1 MEENQGNV
9 DVLTPENIPAPPGE
23 EAEGILS

>member
-9 DVLTPENIPAPPGE
+9 DVLTPENIPASPGE